1 MVHVQTPRSLITVSK
16 YLLWSSSQPHGIPH
30 NEVIVSQSECTTHI
44 SLDEYDTF
52 SALPLGDKI
61 QYKNALAELSMTPLD
76 FAKVETHLSLQSH
89 VARYFGVLLIVTL
102 LPVDEPIDRIFKLKA
117 AEEHEINGVPMYPT
131 VADKVERAKLPERA
145 ILCQVDKYIY
155 ESFAAFV
162 RGEDRVCDAV

>member
-1 MVHVQTPRSLITVSK
+1 MVHVQTPRSLITASK
-16 YLLWSSSQPHGIPH
+16 YLLWSSSQPHGVPH

-52 SALPLGDKI
+52 GALPLGDKI
-61 QYKNALAELSMTPLD
+61 HLD

-117 AEEHEINGVPMYPT
+117 AEEHEINGVPAYPT
-131 VADKVERAKLPERA
+131 VANKVERAKLPERV

-162 RGEDRVCDAV
+162 GGEDRVYDVV